1 MQTLG
6 QPKIGHFYKYYHG
19 DYRNISLCFKK
30 ERGLWYFIESDDGGD
45 QSALWLNV
53 IPIEEFVK
61 CEFKEIGYDESDFLF
76 SYFWDGLK
84 NLKENH
90 FYYHASMDD
99 YELSKS
105 DYLAIDNA
113 VAIFR
118 VANHII
124 DDAGGV
130 KDNYQAYLQSPQWK
144 QIRAIMLSNVGKCQ
158 LCGSK
163 TDLEIHHNS
172 YEHIGDEK
180 AHLEDLVVLCHDCH
194 HSFHH
199 KND

>member
-1 MQTLG
+1 MQTQE
-6 QPKIGHFYKYYHG
+6 QPQIGHFYKYYHS

-45 QSALWLNV
+45 TSALWLNI
-53 IPIEEFVK
+53 IPIEEFIK
-61 CEFKEIGYDESDFLF
+61 YEFKEISYNESDFLF
-76 SYFWDGLK
+76 SYFWEGLN
-84 NLKENH
+84 NLKEKH
-90 FYYHASMDD
+90 RYYHASTDN

-118 VANHII
+118 VTNHIV
-124 DDAGGV
+124 DNTGSV
-130 KDNYQAYLQSPQWK
+130 KDNYQAYLQSSQWK
-144 QIRAIMLSNVGKCQ
+144 QIRAIMLSKVDKCQ

-172 YEHIGDEK
+172 YEHIGNEK
-180 AHLEDLVVLCHDCH
+180 EHLEDLVVLCHSCH
-194 HSFHH
+194 AKFH
-199 KND
+199 NNR

>member
-1 MQTLG
+1 MQTLE
-6 QPKIGHFYKYYHG
+6 QPQIGHFYKYYHS

-30 ERGLWYFIESDDGGD
+30 ERDLWFFVESDDGGD
-45 QSALWLNV
+45 PSSLWLNV

-61 CEFKEIGYDESDFLF
+61 AEFEEIRYNNSDFLF
-76 SYFWDGLK
+76 DCFWEGLK

-90 FYYHASMDD
+90 RYYNAAIDF

-130 KDNYQAYLQSPQWK
+130 KDNYQAYLQSPRWK

-163 TDLEIHHNS
+163 TNLEVHHNS

-180 AHLEDLVVLCHDCH
+180 AHLEDLIVLCHDCH
-194 HSFHH
+194 RKFHS
-199 KND
+199 K